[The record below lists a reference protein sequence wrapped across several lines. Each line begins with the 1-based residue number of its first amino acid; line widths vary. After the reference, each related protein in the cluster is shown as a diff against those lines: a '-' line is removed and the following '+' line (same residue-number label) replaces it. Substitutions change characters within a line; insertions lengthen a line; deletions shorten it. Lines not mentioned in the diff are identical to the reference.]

1 MSTKLTRILSWGGFI
16 VVIGLIVWGMIA
28 ANNKAAGGA
37 AGDGAVVK
45 LEYPVSSSDWT
56 IGSSSAL
63 VTLVE
68 YGDFECPSCGSFYP
82 VVKQLLTDEGPSRV
96 LFAFRHF
103 PLPQHANAMI
113 AAEASEAAGV
123 QGQFWAMHDLLYANQ
138 NDWVNLPDPTQ
149 VFAGYATTIGIN
161 QAKFLTDLKSP
172 DVYNSVMADL
182 KQAEQNN
189 LDYTPTFFVNGV
201 RIDNPTSYAAFKQ
214 IIDNAASS
222 TVSSNS

>member
-16 VVIGLIVWGMIA
+16 VVIALIVWGMIA

-68 YGDFECPSCGSFYP
+68 YGDYECPSCGAFYP
-82 VVKQLLTDEGPSRV
+82 VIKQLLTDEGPSRV
-96 LFAFRHF
+96 LFVFRHF

-113 AAEASEAAGV
+113 AAEASEAAGL
-123 QGQFWAMHDLLYANQ
+123 QGQFWALHDLLYANQ

-161 QAKFLTDLKSP
+161 QAKFLTDLKSS